1 MIPRESML
9 YKVSKTPSNMFKLD
23 TAPEFCTRDTRHF
36 LHNARDAA
44 VLESRASPVTAERTA
59 RHDAHQ
65 HAYHDKRVRSLSE
78 IMPWRRTASKVSAN
92 THSSVLCVC
101 RVRLAPTHTVSC
113 IPVHPHRQMLPQ
125 VARQWQ
131 AQHPTGLLP
140 SWLHAV

>member
-1 MIPRESML
+1 MIPREYML

-65 HAYHDKRVRSLSE
+65 HAYHDKRVRILSE
-78 IMPWRRTASKVSAN
+78 IMPWRQRTSAQR
-92 THSSVLCVC
+92 H
-101 RVRLAPTHTVSC
+101 
-113 IPVHPHRQMLPQ
+113 QM
-125 VARQWQ
+125 AKY
-131 AQHPTGLLP
+131 T
-140 SWLHAV
+140 